1 MLLQI
6 GGIMQE
12 LVMKVAD
19 LKAPERNV
27 RIHTDQQLK
36 EFEKSIRMFG
46 QIRPIVVDENNE
58 ILAGNGLYLTLMR
71 LGIEEA
77 RVYKYDDLTSAQKK
91 KLMIADNK
99 IFNLGIENMDTLNEF
114 LSELQGDLD
123 IPGYDEDILRQMFA
137 DADELTEQISN
148 YGTLDQS
155 EIDTIREQT
164 RREEERETASP
175 QPVAQP
181 APAQNTE
188 VHGTA
193 PADDPE
199 RAETGRFV
207 ICPKCGE
214 RIWL

>member
-1 MLLQI
+1 
-6 GGIMQE
+6 
-12 LVMKVAD
+12 
-19 LKAPERNV
+19 
-27 RIHTDQQLK
+27 
-36 EFEKSIRMFG
+36 
-46 QIRPIVVDENNE
+46 
-58 ILAGNGLYLTLMR
+58 
-71 LGIEEA
+71 
-77 RVYKYDDLTSAQKK
+77 
-91 KLMIADNK
+91 MIADNK

-188 VHGTA
+188 AQGTA

>member
-155 EIDTIREQT
+155 RG
-164 RREEERETASP
+164 RKGNRLSAACRTAR
-175 QPVAQP
+175 AG
-181 APAQNTE
+181 TE
-188 VHGTA
+188 HGSAGDCSCGRSGESGDRTFCYL
-193 PADDPE
+193 PE
-199 RAETGRFV
+199 VR
-207 ICPKCGE
+207 
-214 RIWL
+214 

>member
-58 ILAGNGLYLTLMR
+58 ILAGNGLHLTLMR

-164 RREEERETASP
+164 RREEERENVSP

-188 VHGTA
+188 AQGTA

>member
-164 RREEERETASP
+164 RREEERENASP

-188 VHGTA
+188 AQETA